1 MNNIGLGTVATIV
14 GMTASAVTWI
24 LLDQGRQDGDHA
36 STPQVELSRNYIE
49 YARNDELIK
58 DARWRLG
65 ELNMLEVSGQ
75 PLSPDQSARREYLQ
89 GQVSRW
95 EEDQS
100 LLKQERILLEAEIRE

>member
-36 STPQVELSRNYIE
+36 AIPQVELSRNFIE
-49 YARNDELIK
+49 YERNDELIK

-65 ELNMLEVSGQ
+65 ELGMVKISATLT
-75 PLSPDQSARREYLQ
+75 PDQEAREEYLK
-89 GQVSRW
+89 GQVKRW
-95 EEDQS
+95 EKDQE
-100 LLKQERILLEAEIRE
+100 LLLQERILLEAEIRE